1 VAKNAVL
8 GDDHGGTIRHF
19 PVGSNSAVVVHPAGV
34 ETMIGMNSRRV
45 VAVALAATLF
55 ACASV
60 LAAQD
65 DLVRAK
71 ELYLTAEYDEALAM
85 LNRLGQTSPPEER
98 TEVETY
104 RIFCLLAL
112 DKRDEARGAI
122 QKVVTTNPFFKLPEA
137 EASPRIQTTFRDIR
151 RQAMPSI
158 VSQAYETAKAAYQA
172 NSPDALEKFD
182 AVIRLLDD
190 ADAAAVPNRSDLR
203 TLASGFRELSA
214 AAAAARAAAAP
225 PPAAVAPLTA
235 ANPAPNPTTLAP
247 EIPARP
253 PSASPVN
260 AAGAPRPSPSATPA
274 AGVPAAASTI
284 VPPVAISQPL
294 PPWQTLGPLDRTMQ
308 FKGSLAVTVDQ
319 TGSVKA
325 VSVLQSVHPR
335 YDDVLVKAA
344 FGWKYTPATK
354 NGVPIDYVK
363 VVDVRLVPR

>member
-1 VAKNAVL
+1 M
-8 GDDHGGTIRHF
+8 IR
-19 PVGSNSAVVVHPAGV
+19 
-34 ETMIGMNSRRV
+34 MYLRR
-45 VAVALAATLF
+45 VAVALAATLL
-55 ACASV
+55 ACALVS
-60 LAAQD
+60 AAQD

-122 QKVVTTNPFFKLPEA
+122 QNVVTADPFFKLPEA

-158 VSQAYETAKAAYQA
+158 VSQAYEGAKAAYQA
-172 NSPDALEKFD
+172 NGADATEKFD
-182 AVIRLLDD
+182 AVLRLLDD
-190 ADAAAVPNRSDLR
+190 ADAAGVPNRSDLR
-203 TLASGFRELSA
+203 TLASGFRDLSA

-225 PPAAVAPLTA
+225 PVAAAPVTA

-253 PSASPVN
+253 PSASPTN
-260 AAGAPRPSPSATPA
+260 APGAPRPSPSS
-274 AGVPAAASTI
+274 VPAASAPTVVSAI

-294 PPWQTLGPLDRTMQ
+294 PPWQPTGPLDRTMQ
-308 FKGSLAVTVDQ
+308 FKGSLAVTVDK

-354 NGVPIDYVK
+354 NGEPIDYVR
-363 VVDVRLVPR
+363 VVDVRLSPR